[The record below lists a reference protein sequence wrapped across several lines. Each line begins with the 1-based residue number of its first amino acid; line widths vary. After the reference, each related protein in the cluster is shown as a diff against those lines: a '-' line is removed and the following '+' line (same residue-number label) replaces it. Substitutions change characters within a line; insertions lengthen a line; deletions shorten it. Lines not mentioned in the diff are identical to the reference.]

1 MRTRKIRKTR
11 KKIIALSGALTVVGV
26 VGTAT
31 AFGTGTHSR
40 PHVEVHGGRVTVP
53 VAGGHAV
60 VDTADLAVRAQADDG
75 RTWQLSAPAAD
86 GPVPAGPVPAV
97 PSGLGPAGKVTVHG
111 AKATWRYPAKGL
123 TVTATARDGRLAVS
137 VRSARQATLTWP
149 VTGADP
155 ATREV
160 QIPRG
165 EGLSVPVADR
175 WWNSAGAGLAGSEAG
190 MADGLTMPF
199 WGTSLTGR
207 HGASYI
213 AESDIGTTLRFVS
226 TGGRLH
232 TAAEHAFS
240 PREDTT
246 DYRITFALTDGSPV
260 AAARD
265 YRAWL
270 TAHGGITTLR
280 RKIARNPEV
289 GKLIGA
295 FHAYTWGQ
303 ARTAEGVRRLRR
315 LGIDRMWLGYDA
327 DGSPMDAEATKTA
340 ERSGYL
346 VGPYDSWA
354 NAQDP
359 DSADTPV
366 SKWPAPVWQDACV
379 HTADGKP
386 VTGFGGRGCYVSSE
400 ALRRAETSRHHL
412 ADRTREMT
420 ANGADSY
427 FLDVDAAG
435 ELFTDH
441 TPTHPMTKAQDRRNR
456 LERMARLSGDRS
468 LVLGSESAGSWA
480 NGVLSFSHGSG
491 TPVTDRLWRLERDR
505 TTWGGYA
512 PAGAPA
518 IFFKPVR
525 LPDDIAKAMYDPRYR
540 VPLYQ
545 TVLHDSVIS
554 TERWELP
561 WSKLPDQSRTRA
573 LLAMLYNVPL
583 NLVLDQSELDR
594 HGRQIAR
601 LQQYFAPLHKAAATE
616 PMTDFRLLTPDRLV
630 QRTTFGDGA
639 LTVTANF
646 SAASHDGLPG
656 GCVSAV
662 VRSGTARQLCPAGL

>member
-1 MRTRKIRKTR
+1 MKARKIRKTR
-11 KKIIALSGALTVVGV
+11 KKVVALSGALAVLGV

-31 AFGTGTHSR
+31 AFGDGTADR
-40 PHVEVHGGRVTVP
+40 QRVEVHGGRVTVP
-53 VAGGHAV
+53 VAGGRTT
-60 VDTADLAVRAQADDG
+60 VDTASLAVRAQADDG
-75 RTWQLSAPAAD
+75 RGWQLSAPAAD
-86 GPVPAGPVPAV
+86 G
-97 PSGLGPAGKVTVHG
+97 LGPAGKVSVHG
-111 AKATWRYPAKGL
+111 GEATWRYPSTGF
-123 TVTATARDGRLAVS
+123 TVTAAARDGRLAVS
-137 VRSARQATLTWP
+137 VRSDRDATLNWP

-155 ATREV
+155 ATREL
-160 QIPRG
+160 QLPRG

-175 WWNSAGAGLAGSEAG
+175 WWNSSKAGLIGSEAG
-190 MADGLTMPF
+190 LSDGLTMPF
-199 WGTSLTGR
+199 WGTSLAGR
-207 HGASYI
+207 HGSSYI
-213 AESDIGTTLRFVS
+213 AESDIGSTLTFAS
-226 TGGRLH
+226 TGGRLRTEARH
-232 TAAEHAFS
+232 TFS
-240 PREDTT
+240 AREDTG
-246 DYRITFALTDGSPV
+246 DYKITFALTDGSPV

-270 TAHGGITTLR
+270 LGHGGITTLR
-280 RKIARNPEV
+280 AKIAANPAV
-289 GKLIGA
+289 GKLVGA

-303 ARTAEGVRRLRR
+303 ARTVEGVRRLRD

-327 DGSPMDAEATKTA
+327 DGSPMDAEAVALA

-366 SKWPAPVWQDACV
+366 SKWPSPVWPDACV
-379 HTADGKP
+379 RDADGKP

-400 ALRRAETSRHHL
+400 ALRRAEPSKHYL

-435 ELFTDH
+435 ELFTDRS
-441 TPTHPMTKAQDRRNR
+441 PAHPMSQARDRRNR
-456 LERMARLSGDRS
+456 LERMAGLSGDRK

-480 NGVLSFSHGSG
+480 NGVVSFSHGSG
-491 TPVTDRLWRLERDR
+491 TPVTDGLWALERDR
-505 TTWGGYA
+505 ATWGGYA
-512 PAGAPA
+512 PVGAPGVY
-518 IFFKPVR
+518 FKPVH
-525 LPDDIAKAMYDPRYR
+525 LPDDLAKAMYDPRYR

-554 TERWELP
+554 TERWELS

-594 HGRQIAR
+594 HGKQIAA
-601 LQQYFAPLHKAAATE
+601 LQKYFEPLHRAAATL
-616 PMTDFRLLTPDRLV
+616 PMTDFRRLTPDGLV
-630 QRTTFGDGA
+630 QRTAFGDGA
-639 LTVTANF
+639 LTMTANF
-646 SAASHDGLPG
+646 STATHDGLPG
-656 GCVSAV
+656 GCVDAV
-662 VRSGTARQLCPAGL
+662 LKGGKVRRMCPPGL

>member
-1 MRTRKIRKTR
+1 MGTRKIRKTR
-11 KKIIALSGALTVVGV
+11 KKVIALSGALAVVGGV
-26 VGTAT
+26 IGTAA
-31 AFGTGTHSR
+31 AFGTGAQDR
-40 PHVEVHGGRVTVP
+40 PRIEASKDRLTVP
-53 VAGGHAV
+53 VSGGRAV
-60 VDTADLAVRAQADDG
+60 VDLTSLAVRARADDG
-75 RTWQLSAPAAD
+75 RSWQLSAPAT
-86 GPVPAGPVPAV
+86 G
-97 PSGLGPAGKVTVHG
+97 SLGPAGRVSVHG
-111 AKATWRYPAKGL
+111 GRATWGYARQGL
-123 TVTATARDGRLAVS
+123 TVTASTSGGRLVVS
-137 VRSARQATLTWP
+137 VHSDRRTTLNWP
-149 VTGADP
+149 VTGTDP
-155 ATREV
+155 ATREL

-165 EGLSVPVADR
+165 EGLSVPVADQ
-175 WWNSAGAGLAGSEAG
+175 WWNSASAGLAGTEAG
-190 MADGLTMPF
+190 MSDGLTMPF
-199 WGTSLTGR
+199 WGTSMSAE
-207 HGASYI
+207 HGASYLVP
-213 AESDIGTTLRFVS
+213 SDIGTTLKFVS
-226 TGGRLH
+226 ARGRLH
-232 TAAEHAFS
+232 TETEHRFS
-240 PREDTT
+240 PQESTT
-246 DYRITFALTDGSPV
+246 DYTVAFALTDGSPV

-270 TAHGGITTLR
+270 QDHGGITTLR
-280 RKIARNPEV
+280 EKIARNPEV
-289 GKLIGA
+289 GKLVGA

-303 ARTAEGVRRLRR
+303 ARTSEGVRRLRQ
-315 LGIDRMWLGYDA
+315 LGVDRMWIGYDA
-327 DGSPMDAEATKTA
+327 DDSPMDRAAVSLA

-359 DSADTPV
+359 ASADTSV

-379 HTADGKP
+379 HGADGKI

-400 ALRRAETSRHHL
+400 ALRRAEPSRHYL

-420 ANGADSY
+420 ANGATSY

-435 ELFTDH
+435 ELFTDRS
-441 TPTHPMTKAQDRRNR
+441 PAHPMTQAQDRRNR
-456 LERMARLSGDRS
+456 LARMGWLSGDRK

-491 TPVTDRLWRLERDR
+491 TPVDDRLWKLERDR
-505 TTWGGYA
+505 TAWGGYA

-525 LPDDIAKAMYDPRYR
+525 LPADVAKAMYDPRYR

-554 TERWELP
+554 TERWELS

-583 NLVLDQSELDR
+583 NLVLDKSELDR
-594 HGRQIAR
+594 HGAQIAE
-601 LQQYFAPLHKAAATE
+601 LQKYFGPLHKAAATR
-616 PMTDFRLLTPDRLV
+616 PMTGFRWLTPDHLV

-646 SAASHDGLPG
+646 STTSYKGLPA
-656 GCVSAV
+656 GCSDAV
-662 VRSGTARQLCPAGL
+662 VDGGKVRRLCPKGL